1 MDLGLSPFAMRLLV
15 DKIAPTPSGIVEEGD
30 AAIIWKKVA
39 GWSAGAVRCGS
50 LWCPNFSQCEDV
62 GGRLCSRSIEGRS
75 AQACNIERNAKG
87 GSGKAGDKKSMRV
100 GMNK

>member
-39 GWSAGAVRCGS
+39 GWSAGAIRFGS
-50 LWCPNFSQCEDV
+50 L
-62 GGRLCSRSIEGRS
+62 
-75 AQACNIERNAKG
+75 
-87 GSGKAGDKKSMRV
+87 
-100 GMNK
+100 